1 MKRALAVAAMAAVT
15 LAMAAPARADAY
27 LRVTSQEA
35 SVRTGPSAT
44 FREID
49 VVRRGQ
55 VFEVVAR
62 SRRGYWFRIAMEDG
76 TEGWIFGETAFPFEV
91 VSNPGEAGFFSR
103 TWDGIRG
110 ALFAPPAVMDAD
122 FAIAASGGSL
132 GGEGI
137 FSLHPAWVAD
147 PRLALEGW
155 LSLSPRAQENVF
167 AAGLGWTLRL
177 IPDAV
182 IGPYLHLGA
191 GAVFVRPKADNV
203 TGESDTL
210 LAVRAAGGLE
220 LSFKKQITV
229 RIDVANWSVLD
240 PNRAQNAQEVSGGLA
255 IFF

>member
-1 MKRALAVAAMAAVT
+1 MTRKLAAVAIIGVLLGMSS
-15 LAMAAPARADAY
+15 PASADAY
-27 LRVTSQEA
+27 LRVVTQKA

-91 VSNPGEAGFFSR
+91 VDQVGEPGFFAR
-103 TWDGIRG
+103 AWGGIRG
-110 ALFAPPAVMDAD
+110 AIFAPPAVMDAD
-122 FAIAASGGSL
+122 FAIAASGGVL
-132 GGEGI
+132 AGEGLFTI
-137 FSLHPAWVAD
+137 RPSWVID
-147 PRLALEGW
+147 PRFALESW
-155 LSLSPRAQENVF
+155 LSLSPRAQEDVF

-182 IGPYLHLGA
+182 IAPYLHLGA
-191 GAVFVRPKADNV
+191 GAAHFRPKADNV
-203 TGESDTL
+203 TGNIDTL

-229 RIDVANWSVLD
+229 RVDVASWALLD
-240 PNRAQNAQEVSGGLA
+240 ENRAQNAQEVSGGLA